1 MEERYG
7 SVNRSSLWGCEINY
21 IYSETDDKSIT
32 ASAQETVLESSLK
45 SGINHT
51 HACGGNARCSTCR
64 VHVVEGLE
72 CCAPRNAAEQKMQTL
87 LGLPDD
93 IRLACQTTITG
104 DVKIR
109 RLVIDDLDSQIIREQ
124 LASHDGNSLG
134 REKEIA
140 VLFTD
145 LANYTS
151 FAESLPAYD
160 VVHVLNRY
168 YLTMNN
174 IVTNYGG
181 VISDVAGDGMLI
193 LFGACKKEDG
203 LVMDAIHTVQAMCK
217 ELEHFNEYLE
227 SMYDRSF
234 GLRAGIHYGPA
245 IIGHFSTGP
254 MSKVAAIGDTVNFA
268 SRIEQAN
275 KQFGSQL
282 LISAS
287 ACEHIGEGVE
297 ISGSHQ
303 TELKGKSGIYT
314 LYEVNI

>member
-1 MEERYG
+1 M
-7 SVNRSSLWGCEINY
+7 NN
-21 IYSETDDKSIT
+21 IYSETDQKSIEVADEDT
-32 ASAQETVLESSLK
+32 LLASSLK
-45 SGINHT
+45 SGIKHT

-64 VHVVEGLE
+64 IHVIEGLE
-72 CCAPRNAAEQKMQTL
+72 HCEPRNGAEEKMKQS

-93 IRLACQTTITG
+93 IRLACQTKING
-104 DVKIR
+104 DIKIR
-109 RLVIDDLDSQIIREQ
+109 RLVVDDLDSQIISDQ
-124 LASHDGNSLG
+124 LVSHDENSLG

-145 LANYTS
+145 LASYTE

-168 YLTMNN
+168 YMTMNE
-174 IVTNYGG
+174 IVGKYGG

-203 LVMDAIHTVQAMCK
+203 LVIDAIRTVQAMRS
-217 ELEHFNEYLE
+217 ELVHFNTYLE
-227 SMYDRSF
+227 SMYARSF

-254 MSKVAAIGDTVNFA
+254 MSKIAAIGDTVNLA

-275 KQFGSQL
+275 KQFGTQL
-282 LISAS
+282 LISES
-287 ACEHIGEGVE
+287 AYQQVA
-297 ISGSHQ
+297 HQ
-303 TELKGKSGIYT
+303 VKLLGQYEAELKGKTGSYG
-314 LYEVNI
+314 LYEIAL